1 METKTPEEL
10 LLDWSR
16 ASFVGLD
23 RADLV
28 KAAELLG
35 VDFAKQVNDKTLRA
49 KLCAAIGTVDST
61 LADEDK
67 EEVVSA
73 KSKGAKLDLH
83 DQVPN
88 LGAAGRWQGR
98 YRRIRMVR
106 TDQYKDF
113 NAFPIGWEGVTKY
126 FSFDIDIDM
135 AWPYYEALKN
145 MRETMTSKSISDNGH
160 ETVTRETTN
169 QVLPFSD
176 LGDTPG
182 TEGLPTSMREY
193 VQRLATDNDNFDQA
207 PRRDLMRVLRMLHGA
222 QVNATSRD
230 LSDDDI
236 RDDILN
242 FIGVDIYADV

>member
-23 RADLV
+23 RDQLTQ
-28 KAAELLG
+28 AAEMLG

-49 KLCAAIGTVDST
+49 KLCAAIGTVDAT
-61 LADEDK
+61 LTDNDA
-67 EEVVSA
+67 A
-73 KSKGAKLDLH
+73 KIAAVAAKGTKIDIH
-83 DQVPN
+83 GQIPN
-88 LGAAGRWQGR
+88 LSASGRWQGR

-135 AWPYYEALKN
+135 AWPYYESLKN
-145 MRETMTSKSISDNGH
+145 MRETMISKSLSKDGH
-160 ETVTRETTN
+160 ETETRETTN
-169 QVLPFSD
+169 QVLPYSD

-182 TEGLPTSMREY
+182 TEHLPIGMREY
-193 VQRLATDNDNFDQA
+193 VQWMARDNDNFADS
-207 PRRDLMRVLRMLHGA
+207 PRRDLMRVLRLLYGP
-222 QVNATSRD
+222 QVNVTSRD
-230 LSDDDI
+230 LSDDDL

-242 FIGVDIYADV
+242 FIGVDIYADA